1 MIVGNGLIANLF
13 KNEDREN
20 VVFFAS
26 GVSNSLETDKSA
38 FLREENLIRKTIK
51 ENPNKIF
58 IYFST
63 CSIYDSSK
71 NGSSYV
77 NHKLKMEQIVEEL
90 ANQFLILR
98 VSNAVG
104 KGGNPNLLM
113 NYLVNAFH
121 QEKEITVHTLA
132 TRNLIDADD
141 IKNITLELIDQGRLN
156 QIINVAYLENFSTS
170 EILEILE
177 KFFSKNAKTELHKS
191 GQTYK
196 ISIPEVEQ
204 YFIKHQ
210 LTNKENYLLRILE
223 RYYYLPN
230 LFLKIL

>member
-1 MIVGNGLIANLF
+1 MIIGNGLIANLF
-13 KNEDREN
+13 REYDREN

-26 GVSNSLETDKSA
+26 GVSNSLETEKSA
-38 FLREENLIRKTIK
+38 FLREENLLRKTLE
-51 ENPNKIF
+51 ENSDKIF

-77 NHKLKMEQIVEEL
+77 NHKLKMEQIVEVL
-90 ANQFLILR
+90 ADQYLILR

-141 IKNITLELIDQGRLN
+141 VKNITLKFINEN
-156 QIINVAYLENFSTS
+156 SFNKIINVAYLENFSTS

-177 KFFSKNAKTELHKS
+177 KHFNKTAKTSLVKS
-191 GQTYK
+191 GQSYL
-196 ISIPEVEQ
+196 ISIPEAEA
-204 YFIKHQ
+204 YFLQNK
-210 LTNKENYLLRILE
+210 LTEKKEYLLRIIK
-223 RYYYLPN
+223 RYY
-230 LFLKIL
+230 

>member
-1 MIVGNGLIANLF
+1 MIIGNGLIANLF
-13 KNEDREN
+13 RENDREN

-38 FLREENLIRKTIK
+38 FLREENLIRNTIK

-141 IKNITLELIDQGRLN
+141 VKNITLKFINEN
-156 QIINVAYLENFSTS
+156 SFNKIINVAYLENFSTS

-177 KFFSKNAKTELHKS
+177 KHFNKTAKTSFVKS
-191 GQTYK
+191 GQSYL
-196 ISIPEVEQ
+196 ISIPEAEA
-204 YFIKHQ
+204 YFLQNK
-210 LTNKENYLLRILE
+210 LTEKKEYLLRIIK
-223 RYYYLPN
+223 RYY
-230 LFLKIL
+230 

>member
-1 MIVGNGLIANLF
+1 MIIGNGLIANLF
-13 KNEDREN
+13 RENDREN

-26 GVSNSLETDKSA
+26 GVSNSLETEKSA
-38 FLREENLIRKTIK
+38 FMREENLLRKTLE
-51 ENPNKIF
+51 ENPEKIF

-71 NGSSYV
+71 NGSFYV

-141 IKNITLELIDQGRLN
+141 VKNITLKFINEN
-156 QIINVAYLENFSTS
+156 SFNKIINVAYLENFSTIQ
-170 EILEILE
+170 ILEILE
-177 KFFSKNAKTELHKS
+177 KHFNKTAKTSLVKS
-191 GQTYK
+191 GQSYL
-196 ISIPEVEQ
+196 ISIPEAEA
-204 YFIKHQ
+204 YFAENKLTEKKEYLHRIIK
-210 LTNKENYLLRILE
+210 
-223 RYYYLPN
+223 RYY
-230 LFLKIL
+230 

>member
-1 MIVGNGLIANLF
+1 MIIGNGLIANLF
-13 KNEDREN
+13 KNNNEEK
-20 VVFFAS
+20 VIFFAS

-38 FLREENLIRKTIK
+38 FLREENLIRKTLE
-51 ENPNKIF
+51 ENPEKAF

-71 NGSSYV
+71 NGSAYV

-121 QEKEITVHTLA
+121 QEKEITVHTMA

-141 IKNITLELIDQGRLN
+141 VKNITLKFINEN
-156 QIINVAYLENFSTS
+156 SFNKIINVAYLENFSTIQ
-170 EILEILE
+170 ILEILE
-177 KFFSKNAKTELHKS
+177 KHFNKTAKTSLVKS
-191 GQTYK
+191 GQSYL
-196 ISIPEVEQ
+196 ISIPEAEA
-204 YFIKHQ
+204 YFAENK
-210 LTNKENYLLRILE
+210 LTEKKEYLLRIIK
-223 RYYYLPN
+223 RYY
-230 LFLKIL
+230 

>member
-1 MIVGNGLIANLF
+1 MIIGNGLIANLF
-13 KNEDREN
+13 REN
-20 VVFFAS
+20 DKEDIVFFAS
-26 GVSNSLETDKSA
+26 GVSNSLETEKSA
-38 FLREENLIRKTIK
+38 FMREENLLRKTLE
-51 ENPNKIF
+51 ENPEKIF

-71 NGSSYV
+71 NGSFYV
-77 NHKLKMEQIVEEL
+77 NHKLRMEKIVEEL

-141 IKNITLELIDQGRLN
+141 IKKITLKFINENILN
-156 QIINVAYLENFSTS
+156 RIINVAYLENFSTS

-177 KFFSKNAKTELHKS
+177 KYFNKSAKTSLIKS
-191 GQTYK
+191 GQSYL
-196 ISIPEVEQ
+196 ISIPEVES
-204 YFIKHQ
+204 YFRENN
-210 LTNKENYLLRILE
+210 LTNKEAYLCRILD
-223 RYYYLPN
+223 RYYSL
-230 LFLKIL
+230 

>member
-1 MIVGNGLIANLF
+1 MIIGNGLIANLF
-13 KNEDREN
+13 RENDREN

-26 GVSNSLETDKSA
+26 GVSNSLETEKSA
-38 FLREENLIRKTIK
+38 FLREENLLRKTLE
-51 ENPNKIF
+51 ENPEKIF

-71 NGSSYV
+71 NGSFYV
-77 NHKLKMEQIVEEL
+77 NHKLRMEQIVEEL
-90 ANQFLILR
+90 SRNFLILR

-141 IKNITLELIDQGRLN
+141 IKNITLKFINENILN
-156 QIINVAYLENFSTS
+156 KIINVAYLENFSTS

-177 KFFSKNAKTELHKS
+177 KYFNKSAKKSFVKS
-191 GQTYK
+191 GQSYL
-196 ISIPEVEQ
+196 ISIPEVEN
-204 YFIKHQ
+204 YFAENN
-210 LTNKENYLLRILE
+210 LTNKEAYLCRILD
-223 RYYYLPN
+223 RYYSL
-230 LFLKIL
+230 

>member
-1 MIVGNGLIANLF
+1 MIIGNGLIANLF
-13 KNEDREN
+13 RENDREN

-26 GVSNSLETDKSA
+26 GVSNSLETEKSA
-38 FLREENLIRKTIK
+38 FLREENLLRKTLE
-51 ENPNKIF
+51 ENPEKIF

-71 NGSSYV
+71 NGSFYV
-77 NHKLKMEQIVEEL
+77 NHKLRMEQIVEEL
-90 ANQFLILR
+90 SRNFLILR

-141 IKNITLELIDQGRLN
+141 IKNITLKFINEKN
-156 QIINVAYLENFSTS
+156 YNKIINVAYLENFSTS

-177 KFFSKNAKTELHKS
+177 KYFNKSAKKSFVKS
-191 GQTYK
+191 GQSYL
-196 ISIPEVEQ
+196 ISIPEVES
-204 YFIKHQ
+204 YFTENN
-210 LTNKENYLLRILE
+210 LTNKEAYLCRILD
-223 RYYYLPN
+223 RYYSL
-230 LFLKIL
+230 

>member
-13 KNEDREN
+13 RENDREN

-141 IKNITLELIDQGRLN
+141 VKNITLKFINEN
-156 QIINVAYLENFSTS
+156 SFNKIINVAYLENFSTK

-177 KFFSKNAKTELHKS
+177 KHFNKTAKTYLVKS
-191 GQTYK
+191 GQSYL
-196 ISIPEVEQ
+196 ISIPEAEA
-204 YFIKHQ
+204 YFTENK
-210 LTNKENYLLRILE
+210 LTEKKEYLLRIIK
-223 RYYYLPN
+223 RYY
-230 LFLKIL
+230 

>member
-1 MIVGNGLIANLF
+1 MIIGNGLIANLF
-13 KNEDREN
+13 RENDREN

-26 GVSNSLETDKSA
+26 GVSNSLETEKSA
-38 FLREENLIRKTIK
+38 FLREEDLLRKTLE
-51 ENPNKIF
+51 ENSDKIF

-71 NGSSYV
+71 NGSPYV

-90 ANQFLILR
+90 ADQFLILR

-141 IKNITLELIDQGRLN
+141 VKNITLKFINEN
-156 QIINVAYLENFSTS
+156 SFNKIINVAYLENFSTIQ
-170 EILEILE
+170 ILEILE
-177 KFFSKNAKTELHKS
+177 KHFNKTAKTSLVKS
-191 GQTYK
+191 GQSYL
-196 ISIPEVEQ
+196 ISIPEAEA
-204 YFIKHQ
+204 YFAENK
-210 LTNKENYLLRILE
+210 LTEKKEYLLRIIK
-223 RYYYLPN
+223 RYY
-230 LFLKIL
+230 

>member
-1 MIVGNGLIANLF
+1 MIIGNGLIANLF
-13 KNEDREN
+13 RENDREN

-26 GVSNSLETDKSA
+26 GVSNSLETEKSA
-38 FLREENLIRKTIK
+38 FLREENLLRKTLE
-51 ENPNKIF
+51 ENPEKIF

-71 NGSSYV
+71 NGSFYV
-77 NHKLKMEQIVEEL
+77 NHKLRMEQIVEEL
-90 ANQFLILR
+90 SRNFLILR
-98 VSNAVG
+98 VSNAGG

-141 IKNITLELIDQGRLN
+141 IKNITLKFINENILN
-156 QIINVAYLENFSTS
+156 KIINVAYLENFSTS

-177 KFFSKNAKTELHKS
+177 KYFNKSAKKSFVKS
-191 GQTYK
+191 GQSYL
-196 ISIPEVEQ
+196 ISIPEVES
-204 YFIKHQ
+204 YFAENN
-210 LTNKENYLLRILE
+210 LTNKEAYLCRILD
-223 RYYYLPN
+223 RYYSL
-230 LFLKIL
+230 

>member
-1 MIVGNGLIANLF
+1 MIIGNGLIANLF
-13 KNEDREN
+13 RENDREN

-26 GVSNSLETDKSA
+26 GVSNSLETDKTA

-141 IKNITLELIDQGRLN
+141 VKNITLKFINEN
-156 QIINVAYLENFSTS
+156 SFNKIINVAYLENFSTIQ
-170 EILEILE
+170 ILEILE
-177 KFFSKNAKTELHKS
+177 KHFNKTAKTYLVKS
-191 GQTYK
+191 GQSYL
-196 ISIPEVEQ
+196 ISIPEAEA
-204 YFIKHQ
+204 YFAENK
-210 LTNKENYLLRILE
+210 LTEKKEYLLRIIK
-223 RYYYLPN
+223 RYY
-230 LFLKIL
+230 